1 MFFNSE
7 GRKIVLYLLYWVF
20 HNLFIIIN
28 GIHTI
33 AKDEFWTI
41 IGFCKEYFTFDSNEV
56 LQRTVIN
63 VTINSFLCCYAH
75 YTNWRR
81 FNGYVQGNNW
91 FPKINKLDRVYS
103 WFSKKKL
110 LLKSEHLYGN
120 LFSTYY
126 PICSQWINH
135 NEIPINIG
143 QKQGI

>member
-20 HNLFIIIN
+20 HNLVIIIN

-41 IGFCKEYFTFDSNEV
+41 IGFCKEYFTFYSNEV

-103 WFSKKKL
+103 WFSKKNC
-110 LLKSEHLYGN
+110 YWN
-120 LFSTYY
+120 LSISKETCF
-126 PICSQWINH
+126 PRIIRFVP
-135 NEIPINIG
+135 NELIITKFP
-143 QKQGI
+143 